1 MIIILLTSIVCT
13 PIEIAFST
21 TPLTDYSAQ
30 HIFELVMDFLFFLDM
45 AVTFNVAVLDSE
57 NYIIEDNRKTI
68 AKDYLKSW
76 FIIDILSCFPFGLI
90 SLSHNLS

>member
-1 MIIILLTSIVCT
+1 
-13 PIEIAFST
+13 
-21 TPLTDYSAQ
+21 
-30 HIFELVMDFLFFLDM
+30 M

-68 AKDYLKSW
+68 AKNYLKSW

-90 SLSHNLS
+90 SISNNLSSSAAFEVEKVYRIIKLIKLFRIFKIIKD